1 MFDIGWGELLVIG
14 VVALIVIGPKE
25 LPGVL
30 RALGQWTTKIRRMAS
45 EFQSQFQE
53 AMREAEMAD
62 LKKEVDEL
70 HSTARNMASNFDP
83 LAYMGVKESTF
94 TDTAGKGPGD
104 GAEAP
109 APSAAPGDQAG
120 TPPAGAAAGE
130 PLATAP
136 GIEST
141 APAPATGADTQAPA
155 AGADRQAPA
164 AGETLTPVTGKEG
177 GRHEP

>member
-83 LAYMGVKESTF
+83 LAYMGVTESTL
-94 TDTAGKGPGD
+94 TDTAGKGPAD
-104 GAEAP
+104 GADASSRP
-109 APSAAPGDQAG
+109 AGSGDQAVA
-120 TPPAGAAAGE
+120 TPAGAAADE
-130 PLATAP
+130 SLAAAP
-136 GIEST
+136 GVESRP
-141 APAPATGADTQAPA
+141 PAPATGADTQAPA
-155 AGADRQAPA
+155 ADEA
-164 AGETLTPVTGKEG
+164 LTPVAGKDG